1 MAWTT
6 GRPINTNCLVSASRG
21 VLGALSTRKVF
32 EEGGGGLSIGK
43 NTVALRVLQ
52 HSGFRSIL
60 RNVKILEFLKFYN
73 SKTLTLMNQKYGIRE
88 TQVWI
93 FRGKR

>member
-6 GRPINTNCLVSASRG
+6 GRPINTVCLVSDSRG

-52 HSGFRSIL
+52 YSGSRSIL
-60 RNVKILEFLKFYN
+60 RNVKILEFLKFYKLEN
-73 SKTLTLMNQKYGIRE
+73 FDIDESKIWN
-88 TQVWI
+88 
-93 FRGKR
+93 